1 MKIIN
6 YFMLLMWIFIL
17 AICLTACEIL
27 PERPEPPRTIEV
39 KVATPVQCLGPLPT
53 KPDLIKD
60 AALILLLPG
69 AYVDALFY
77 DRLDRDIY
85 MAELE
90 AAIEG
95 CKGLTPL

>member
-1 MKIIN
+1 MRNTI
-6 YFMLLMWIFIL
+6 LMM
-17 AICLTACEIL
+17 AVMCLTACNGL
-27 PERPEPPRTIEV
+27 VRPEPPRTIEV

-85 MAELE
+85 IAEIE

>member
-1 MKIIN
+1 MIKNI
-6 YFMLLMWIFIL
+6 MLLTL
-17 AICLTACEIL
+17 TICLTACAGL
-27 PERPEPPRTIEV
+27 PQRPEPARTIEV
-39 KVATPVQCLGPLPT
+39 KVPVTVQCLGPLPT

-60 AALILLLPG
+60 AALILLTPG

-85 MAELE
+85 IAELE

-95 CKGLTPL
+95 CKSITSTQFQ

>member
-1 MKIIN
+1 MIKN
-6 YFMLLMWIFIL
+6 MMMIF
-17 AICLTACEIL
+17 AVICLTACVGL
-27 PERPEPPRTIEV
+27 PQRPEPPRTIEV
-39 KVATPVQCLGPLPT
+39 KTKVPVQCLGPLPT

-85 MAELE
+85 IAELE